1 VKTARPK
8 RSVRRAPSTELAGL
22 RVRLADSEEALR
34 AIRAGEV
41 DTVVVSGRRGRQ
53 VFTLEGAEHAYRT
66 LIESMNEGALTLSP
80 DKTVLYA
87 NQGFA
92 RMVKC
97 PLEQVTGGSFRR
109 FLSTEDLAKFRPLM
123 KRSGKSGAKIRVLL
137 RCGDGSRK
145 SAQISIRPMAE
156 NGIDGAAVG
165 VVVTDMTEARRNEE
179 ILRALTRRVVQ
190 AQEAERGRL
199 SLELHDHVMQP
210 LCVVLLRSQALADSL
225 PARNEPAKRAATGL
239 REMLGKT
246 AEEVERISRGL
257 RPGVLKQLGLVAVL
271 RGAGKEFA
279 DRTGVAVEMAL
290 ADLTARLPADS
301 ELALYRVLQEVL
313 KNVEQ
318 HAHARH
324 VTVRLTQ
331 PGLFVQ
337 MSVTDDGVGFDP
349 HRRTTGR
356 RASRGLGLLSMRE
369 RAAYVGGAMDVVSAP
384 GNGTTV
390 RARIPITRPRERSR
404 RRSSA
409 TRSASS

>member
-1 VKTARPK
+1 VKTARP
-8 RSVRRAPSTELAGL
+8 RRPVRRAPPAELDGL
-22 RVRLADSEEALR
+22 RVQLAESEEALR
-34 AIRAGEV
+34 AIRAGDV

-87 NQGFA
+87 NQCFA

-97 PLEQVTGGSFRR
+97 PLEQVTGGPFRR
-109 FLSTEDLAKFRPLM
+109 FLSAEDVAKFRPLM
-123 KRSGKSGAKIRVLL
+123 ERAGKTGAKIRVQLK
-137 RCGDGSRK
+137 CGDGSRK
-145 SAQISIRPMAE
+145 SAQISIRPIADC
-156 NGIDGAAVG
+156 GTGGAAVG
-165 VVVTDMTEARRNEE
+165 VVVTDMSEARRNEE

-199 SLELHDHVMQP
+199 SLELHDHVTQP

-225 PARNEPAKRAATGL
+225 SARSGPAKRAATGL

-279 DRTGVAVEMAL
+279 DRTSVAVEMAL
-290 ADLTARLPADS
+290 ADLTARLPADA
-301 ELALYRVLQEVL
+301 ELALYRVLQEAL

-318 HAHARH
+318 HARARH
-324 VTVRLTQ
+324 VTVRLAQ
-331 PGLFVQ
+331 PGLFVE
-337 MSVTDDGVGFDP
+337 MSITDDGVGFDP

-356 RASRGLGLLSMRE
+356 KAKRGLGLLSMGE

-390 RARIPITRPRERSR
+390 RTRIPITRAREGSR